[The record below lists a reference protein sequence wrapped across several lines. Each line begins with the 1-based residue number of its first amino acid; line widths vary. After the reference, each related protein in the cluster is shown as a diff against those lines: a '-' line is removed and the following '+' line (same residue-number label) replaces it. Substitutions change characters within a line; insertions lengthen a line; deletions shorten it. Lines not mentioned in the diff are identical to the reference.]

1 MLQART
7 DHTVVRRS
15 ERVQTGSDKSIS
27 GLNPKLD
34 CGPVQGQMPN
44 HGLDQGPVQKGS
56 GSNRG
61 SGLNCG
67 KPTDPCLLRLNTLP
81 DDILL
86 PIFDSYLHILLSTL
100 EEGTRAWQSLIHVC
114 RRWQSVV
121 FRSPH
126 RLDLQLFCTESTHSR
141 DMLLVP

>member
-1 MLQART
+1 MLQARA
-7 DHTVVRRS
+7 DHTAVRRS
-15 ERVQTGSDKSIS
+15 ERVQTGLDKFIS

-67 KPTDPCLLRLNTLP
+67 KPISGTSVGRVAAACA
-81 DDILL
+81 
-86 PIFDSYLHILLSTL
+86 LLSTVA
-100 EEGTRAWQSLIHVC
+100 G
-114 RRWQSVV
+114 
-121 FRSPH
+121 
-126 RLDLQLFCTESTHSR
+126 R
-141 DMLLVP
+141 DG